1 MLDLPFVAAVV
12 LPLLEA
18 RSAPR
23 TQLAKLHKMLL
34 EQVRTDPVCRRLM
47 TAPGV
52 GPVVALTYRTCVD
65 SPARFGCS
73 QCVGA
78 HYGLTPRLYLS
89 GEMMLVGRISKC
101 GDRMMRAA
109 PYEAALVLLTG
120 SRGRW
125 SSLKVWGLAV
135 VKRRGMQK
143 PIVAVARKLA
153 IVLHRMWR
161 DGTDFRWSAAATT
174 AA

>member
-1 MLDLPFVAAVV
+1 MV

-18 RSAPR
+18 RSALR

-34 EQVRTDPVCRRLM
+34 DQVRTDPVCRRLM

-65 SPARFGCS
+65 NPARFGRS

-78 HYGLTPRLYLS
+78 HYGLTPRLYQS
-89 GEMMLVGRISKC
+89 GETMRVGRVSKC
-101 GDRMMRAA
+101 GDTMMRAA
-109 PYEAALVLLTG
+109 LYEAALVLLTG
-120 SRGRW
+120 PRVRW

-135 VKRRGMQK
+135 AKRRGMQK
-143 PIVAVARKLA
+143 ALVEVPVGTTGAGETEETRASVLPSARL
-153 IVLHRMWR
+153 
-161 DGTDFRWSAAATT
+161 RWIRPLPLTPS
-174 AA
+174 